1 MPSRASLTKKFIT
14 KDSLFKMFNS
24 LTSILLLLIS
34 SVLAV
39 GLFRA
44 ARLPAMLAFFVVGV
58 LLGPYAFNFFQDTES
73 GRHFAE
79 FGIVFLMFSIGLEFS
94 LPKLYGMRKTL
105 FGLGGSQVVLT
116 MAAFILFG
124 LALDLSFVTAFVI
137 AGALTMS
144 STAIVSK
151 ILMERI
157 DLNSRH
163 GRLSIGILLFQ
174 DLAVIPILVLIPAL
188 ASDTGDWATV
198 LGLSLLKSAILLF
211 ILFKFG
217 KNILNHWFDLVAKQR
232 SRELFVMNVLMVTLL
247 LAYATNAV
255 GLSYALGAF
264 VAGMLISETRYRYQV
279 ESDIAP
285 FRDILLGLFF
295 ISIGMLLNVVTL
307 IENIGLI
314 VALFVGFV
322 LFKAVVIA
330 GLTHYFKFEWGVG
343 IRSGLI
349 LAQAGEFGFV
359 ILALGL
365 KEGLIDGHVLQVML
379 AVSLLSMVA
388 APFII
393 QYNGKIAR
401 ALAKSYTR
409 NSAQTLETVH
419 AAGKDLR
426 DHVIIC
432 GYGRSGQYLGRFLKE
447 ENIPFIA
454 LDIDPARVH
463 DAAAAGEQVVYGD
476 AGRRQV
482 LEAAGAD
489 KAKALIVSYSDMR
502 SSIKVLHA
510 VKEKYP
516 DLPVIVRTY
525 DDANIEAFRDAG
537 ATEVV
542 PEILEGSLMLASHAL
557 VLLGVP
563 LNRVIKR
570 IRLFRESRY
579 KMFKGF
585 FRGMTDAEEENL
597 GVRQQSLHSVEIQA
611 NAYARGMRLL
621 EIPFAELGVEV
632 KQLRRPNMPE
642 VVTPRPDIVLGEG
655 DVLVLLGSSK
665 GLVAAEVYLVS
676 GK

>member
-1 MPSRASLTKKFIT
+1 
-14 KDSLFKMFNS
+14 MFNS
-24 LTSILLLLIS
+24 LTAVLLLLIS

-44 ARLPAMLAFFVVGV
+44 MRLPAMLAYFLVGV
-58 LLGPYAFNFFQDTES
+58 LLGPHALGFFENAES
-73 GRHFAE
+73 SRHFAE

-105 FGLGGSQVVLT
+105 FGLGGAQVAITMSAFVLC
-116 MAAFILFG
+116 G
-124 LALDLSFVTAFVI
+124 LAYGLSFATAFVI

-151 ILMERI
+151 ILMERV

-174 DLAVIPILVLIPAL
+174 DLAVIPILVLIPTLGAQ
-188 ASDTGDWATV
+188 AENWQTI
-198 LGLSLLKSAILLF
+198 LGLSLLKSAVLLF

-247 LAYATNAV
+247 LAYATNTV

-295 ISIGMLLNVVTL
+295 ISVGMLLNVFQL
-307 IENIGLI
+307 FEHIGL
-314 VALFVGFV
+314 VLLLFTGFV

-330 GLTHYFKFEWGVG
+330 LLTRYFKFELGVG
-343 IRSGLI
+343 IRTGLI

-365 KEGLIDGHVLQVML
+365 KEGLIDGDVLQLML
-379 AVSLLSMVA
+379 AVSLLSMIA

-393 QYNGKIAR
+393 QYNGRIAR
-401 ALAKSYTR
+401 KLVKSYTR
-409 NSAQTLETVH
+409 NSSQVVESVH
-419 AAGKDLR
+419 AAGKELSG
-426 DHVIIC
+426 HVIIC

-447 ENIPFIA
+447 ESIPFIA

-476 AGRRQV
+476 AGRQLV
-482 LEAAGAD
+482 LEAAGAER
-489 KAKALIVSYSDMR
+489 AKALIVSYSDMR
-502 SSIKVLHA
+502 SSMKVLHK
-510 VKEKYP
+510 VQERYP
-516 DLPVIVRTY
+516 NLPVIVRTY
-525 DDANIEAFRDAG
+525 DDANIDAFKDAG

-542 PEILEGSLMLASHAL
+542 PEVLEGSLMLASHAL

-563 LNRVIKR
+563 LNRVVKR
-570 IRLFRESRY
+570 IRLFREARY
-579 KMFKGF
+579 KMFKGY
-585 FRGMTDAEEENL
+585 FRGVSDANPQDIGL
-597 GVRQQSLHSVEIQA
+597 GQQSLHSIEIQA
-611 NAYARGMRLL
+611 NSYAHGMKLADIPL
-621 EIPFAELGVEV
+621 TEIGVEI
-632 KQLRRPNMPE
+632 KQIRRPNMLE
-642 VVTPRPDIVLGEG
+642 AVMPRPDIALAEG
-655 DVLVLLGSSK
+655 DILVLLGSSES
-665 GLVAAEVYLVS
+665 LVAAEIYLVS